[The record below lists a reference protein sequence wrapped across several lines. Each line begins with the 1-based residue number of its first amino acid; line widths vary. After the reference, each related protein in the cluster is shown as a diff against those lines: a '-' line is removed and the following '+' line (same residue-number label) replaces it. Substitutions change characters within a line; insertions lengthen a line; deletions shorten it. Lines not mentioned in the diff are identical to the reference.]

1 MALPKISV
9 VNINGDRVD
18 VPNNVWLEISEAKRV
33 DDDSRDV
40 RHLIR
45 SDEVDRRM
53 YSMLDTEVDYS
64 DLDREEMTK
73 AQFRWEVYKALTEL
87 KQRMI
92 FNEKSSERREIVEK
106 NRSDRLKVA
115 VEDVMEMV
123 R

>member
-1 MALPKISV
+1 MAMPKISV

-40 RHLIR
+40 RSLIR

-53 YSMLDTEVDYS
+53 YSMLDTEIDYS
-64 DLDREEMTK
+64 DLDREELTK
-73 AQFRWEVYKALTEL
+73 AEFRREVYKALTEL

-92 FNEKSSERREIVEK
+92 FVEK

-123 R
+123 RRKE